1 MTLLQPGF
9 EFEPVKT
16 LTDQSLAADGS
27 YVLNM
32 PNMTVPTSGIVYV
45 NVTGNDCQATPNYP
59 SGELLVCVLPEH
71 DTTIITTTI
80 IIIIIIIIITFPCMR
95 SLPSRSMHM
104 MAWLML
110 VQNSGVS
117 EFGHRKQV
125 QGADCR

>member
-1 MTLLQPGF
+1 MPLMQPGF

-32 PNMTVPTSGIVYV
+32 SNMTVPTLGIVYV

-59 SGELLVCVLPEH
+59 SGELLARVLPCY
-71 DTTIITTTI
+71 DILIIVIINTTITL
-80 IIIIIIIIITFPCMR
+80 PCMQF
-95 SLPSRSMHM
+95 LPTCSMQTT
-104 MAWLML
+104 AWLTL

-117 EFGHRKQV
+117 GLGHRQHT
-125 QGADCR
+125 QSTDCR